1 MGRILACIA
10 VAGLLSHP
18 AAAATFT
25 VINTNDSGAGSLRQ
39 AILDANANFG
49 DDVIEFNIP
58 GSGVHTIFLSSGL
71 PAITQPVTIDGYT
84 QPGSSPNT
92 NPVGQGLNTALKIE
106 ITGNTAALDPCLTIN
121 AGNSDLLA
129 MIIQGLVI
137 DACGGPGI
145 LVGSGG
151 DGTWIV
157 GNFIG
162 TDPSGSFSQEG
173 QSDGV
178 HIEAETGAVLG
189 VVIGGSTPFAR
200 NLISG
205 SKDHGV
211 YAGGADG
218 TVIAGNL
225 IGTNAAGTAAIPSS
239 IFVDGV
245 FILASSS
252 VRIGG
257 STASEQ
263 NVISGHGGGGVSF
276 YTGGSSNTVQGNSI
290 GTDVTGAQP
299 LGNFIGVV
307 AVDASL
313 VILGNVISGNEIGVE
328 MVGAGTGS
336 VIKGN
341 FIGTDEAAT
350 LDLGN
355 VLHGVFASEDNITVG
370 GTAPGEGNVIAHN
383 GKSQTPGAGVIG
395 GIVTGGAHQ
404 GIAIRGNRF
413 FDNRPLGIDLNSD
426 GITPNDPGDGDTGGN
441 NLQNFPM
448 ITSVVPGASTTHIEG
463 LLNSTATTGY
473 VIDLYSDLVCQ
484 DRPHD
489 YLEGETFLGSVG
501 VLTNG
506 FGNAVFSTDVPFV
519 LQAGQPVTATA
530 TDPNG
535 NTSEFSQRILFSMD
549 PPSGPTGGGVAA
561 TLTGML
567 FAAGAT
573 VTVGGTPATNVN
585 VLDSTS
591 LTATMPARPAGT
603 INDVTVLDPNGVV
616 GTLRNGWVSD
626 FLDVPDGQQFHEF
639 VVPLVAN
646 GISAGVGGG
655 NYGVNNSTLRQ
666 QMAVFLLKAVQGG
679 CYAPPPC
686 TGIFPDVP
694 CPSIFA
700 DWIEAL
706 AAEGITGGCGG
717 GNYCPQNPVR
727 RDQMAVFLLKAEH
740 GSSYVPP
747 ACTGVFPDVPCPSL
761 FADWIEQLAAE
772 SITGGCGGGNYCPGS
787 NNTRGQ
793 MAVFIV
799 KTFGLL

>member
-25 VINTNDSGAGSLRQ
+25 VVNTDDSGAGSLRQ

-49 DDVIEFNIP
+49 DDVIEFDIN

-71 PAITQPVTIDGYT
+71 PAITQPVIIDGYS

-92 NPVGQGLNTALKIE
+92 NPVGQGLNTSLKIE
-106 ITGNTAALDPCLTIN
+106 ITGNIVGLDPCLTIN

-257 STASEQ
+257 STAAER
-263 NVISGHGGGGVSF
+263 NVISGHGGGRSLVFHRGQLEYGSGQLHRNGCDRRAAPGQF
-276 YTGGSSNTVQGNSI
+276 YWRRLQSM
-290 GTDVTGAQP
+290 P
-299 LGNFIGVV
+299 
-307 AVDASL
+307 SL
-313 VILGNVISGNEIGVE
+313 VILGNVISVNEIGVE

-355 VLHGVFASEDNITVG
+355 ASHGIFASENNMTVG

-383 GKSQTPGAGVIG
+383 GKSQTPGTVVIG

-413 FDNRPLGIDLNSD
+413 FDNHRLDIDLDSD
-426 GITPNDPGDGDTGGN
+426 GITPNDPGDGDTGSNG
-441 NLQNFPM
+441 LQNFPI

-501 VLTNG
+501 VTNWLWQRG
-506 FGNAVFSTDVPFV
+506 LFDRRPARPPGGPARHRDGDRPERQHIGV
-519 LQAGQPVTATA
+519 LEAHPLL
-530 TDPNG
+530 
-535 NTSEFSQRILFSMD
+535 RWD
-549 PPSGPTGGGVAA
+549 PPSGPPGGGVAA

-567 FAAGAT
+567 FAPGAT
-573 VTVGGTPATNVN
+573 VTVGDARHERQRRPTPDVAHR
-585 VLDSTS
+585 DPC
-591 LTATMPARPAGT
+591 PARPAGT
-603 INDVTVLDPNGVV
+603 VDDVTVLDPNGVT

-626 FLDVPDGQQFHEF
+626 FRDVPVGQQFHEF

-646 GISAGVGGG
+646 GVSAGVGGG
-655 NYGVNNSTLRQ
+655 NYGVNNSDASPADGGLPAQGEARRLLR
-666 QMAVFLLKAVQGG
+666 AAALHGG
-679 CYAPPPC
+679 SLPTSPAPPPSR
-686 TGIFPDVP
+686 TGSR
-694 CPSIFA
+694 PSPPRGSP
-700 DWIEAL
+700 
-706 AAEGITGGCGG
+706 AAAAVATTA
-717 GNYCPQNPVR
+717 R
-727 RDQMAVFLLKAEH
+727 RIRSAEVQMGVFLLKAEH
-740 GSSYVPP
+740 ESSSFHPH
-747 ACTGVFPDVPCPSL
+747 ARASSRT
-761 FADWIEQLAAE
+761 
-772 SITGGCGGGNYCPGS
+772 
-787 NNTRGQ
+787 
-793 MAVFIV
+793 
-799 KTFGLL
+799 